1 MRKNNPIE
9 NLTKT
14 ETSDAVH
21 IEVAAHRG
29 NLADY
34 PENTM
39 PAYISA
45 YEIGADM
52 IELDLHMT
60 KDGEIVL
67 IHDGDLVRT
76 ADVSGKIREL
86 TLEEILRADVGIK
99 KGEEFRATRVPSLR
113 EFCEF
118 VSNENSSMQFNFEF
132 KDYFCDGE
140 QWAKNCADK
149 IISMIDNYGL
159 WERSFVNSFDGRLL
173 KYIEEKY
180 DGRFRLHGFYPY
192 SILGDV
198 LPDKLY
204 CACLLKTDNPDGTAK
219 FEGAVNPKKDFDALK
234 AKGIH
239 PWVGASIRTIEDMKF
254 AVSLGAEL
262 ITSNEPAY
270 MISEL
275 EKAGLRRKNRF
286 ITSKTKN

>member
-1 MRKNNPIE
+1 MY
-9 NLTKT
+9 
-14 ETSDAVH
+14 

-29 NLADY
+29 NVAEY

-39 PAYISA
+39 LAYRSA

-67 IHDGDLVRT
+67 IHDGDLDRT

-86 TLEEILRADVGIK
+86 TLDELLRADVGIK
-99 KGEEFRATRVPSLR
+99 KGERFRGTRIPTLR
-113 EFCEF
+113 QFCEF
-118 VSNENSSMQFNFEF
+118 VASENPAMQFNFEF
-132 KDYFCDGE
+132 KDYFRDGE
-140 QWAKNCADK
+140 EQAKVCANK
-149 IISMIDNYGL
+149 IIEMVDRYGL

-204 CACLLKTDNPDGTAK
+204 CACLWKYKNPDDTPAFKGV
-219 FEGAVNPKKDFDALK
+219 VNPKNDFDVLIAQ
-234 AKGIH
+234 GVH
-239 PWVGASIRTIEDMKF
+239 PWVGASVRTIEEMKL
-254 AVSLGAEL
+254 AVSFGAKL
-262 ITSNEPAY
+262 ITSNEPAF
-270 MISEL
+270 MITEL
-275 EKAGLRRKNRF
+275 KKAGLRVKE
-286 ITSKTKN
+286 